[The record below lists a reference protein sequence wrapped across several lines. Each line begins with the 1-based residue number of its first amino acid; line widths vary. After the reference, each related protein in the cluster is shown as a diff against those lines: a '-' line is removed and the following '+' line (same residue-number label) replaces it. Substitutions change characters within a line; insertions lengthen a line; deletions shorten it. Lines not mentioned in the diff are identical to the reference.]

1 MKKIVC
7 ITILLLLTGCH
18 KNNERENK
26 IDEIRDN
33 KHYVEKSPTIEMKY
47 DKIQSPKIDKKLVT
61 GQGAKSVNHINRE
74 MASEVAK
81 KSLQVTPIS
90 TEQEYIATVKN
101 YSKDMNKV
109 IETMTVTNRKND
121 VNKKLLKVKKIAVK
135 YEAKVQDYHKQPTI
149 KKVDHDIKL
158 TNEKYIQSLDK
169 IASGIEKN
177 DVTLKENGYAEFTE
191 GHQYLSRVHNEIL
204 SIEEGNNKTDITT
217 KDLVNTTEEPSVE
230 IVLYKATADGKDVVE
245 R

>member
-33 KHYVEKSPTIEMKY
+33 KHYVEKAPTVEMKN
-47 DKIQSPKIDKKLVT
+47 DKLQSLKIDKKLET
-61 GQGAKSVNHINRE
+61 EQAAKSVNHINRE

-101 YSKDMNKV
+101 YSKEMNKV

-135 YEAKVQDYHKQPTI
+135 YEAKVQNYYKQPVI
-149 KKVDHDIKL
+149 KKVDHDIKI

-169 IASGIEKN
+169 IASGIENK
-177 DVTLKENGYAEFTE
+177 DVTLQDDGYAEFTE

-204 SIEEGNNKTDITT
+204 SIEEGSNKTDITT
-217 KDLVNTTEEPSVE
+217 EDLESTTEEPSVE